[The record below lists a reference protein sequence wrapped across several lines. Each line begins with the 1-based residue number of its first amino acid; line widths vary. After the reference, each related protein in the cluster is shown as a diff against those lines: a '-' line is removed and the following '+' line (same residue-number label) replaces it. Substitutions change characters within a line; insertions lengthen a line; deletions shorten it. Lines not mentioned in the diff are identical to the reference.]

1 MDCTA
6 IILTIGIIF
15 AASFF
20 YNVYRFCLALVAIPN
35 LKLVI

>member
-20 YNVYRFCLALVAIPN
+20 STVSGFGFALVAMPV
-35 LKLVI
+35 LLW